1 MLKVIVD
8 YPEKAEELE
17 IMQKMGTTG
26 EIPEVKSVVS
36 AKEILAARK
45 VLDEVYMD
53 EKVERYIV
61 ELIFATRDPESVGLN
76 ELKGLI
82 SFGASPRASIFL
94 RLASKAHAF
103 IMRRG
108 YVTPEDIR
116 AIGMD
121 VMRHRIILTY
131 EAEAEEMTTE
141 TIIER
146 IFDTVEVP

>member
-1 MLKVIVD
+1 M
-8 YPEKAEELE
+8 E
-17 IMQKMGTTG
+17 IMRRMGTTAA
-26 EIPEVKSVVS
+26 IPEVKAVVG
-36 AKEILAARK
+36 AKEILSARK
-45 VLDEVYMD
+45 VVDEVYID

-61 ELIFATRDPESVGLN
+61 DLIFATRDPESVGLN
-76 ELKGLI
+76 ELKGFI
-82 SFGASPRASIFL
+82 SFGASPRASIYL

-121 VMRHRIILTY
+121 VLRHRIILTY
-131 EAEAEEMTTE
+131 EAEAEEVTTE

-146 IFDTVEVP
+146 IFDRVEVP